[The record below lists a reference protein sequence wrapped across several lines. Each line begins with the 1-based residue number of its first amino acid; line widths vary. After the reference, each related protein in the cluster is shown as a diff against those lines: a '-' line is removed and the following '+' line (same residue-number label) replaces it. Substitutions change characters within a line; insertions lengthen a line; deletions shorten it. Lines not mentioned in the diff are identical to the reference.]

1 MNIFNEAEFKGI
13 CRKFGTDA
21 PIKDIIIRYQSKSYF
36 NRIKS
41 VVHSDRRGEVVF
53 CVVRP
58 NGMIIV
64 ITCKDY
70 PRNIF
75 RIPTG
80 GIGHNEDILEA
91 IYREVKEELGLDA
104 EISAFAGV
112 IRIRF
117 EYRNENIMFY
127 SYVFILNEVGGNL
140 LKDASDDEISEVM
153 EVDLDG
159 LELVV
164 HSLGKVKGKWED
176 WARFRRTT
184 SEAVLNYLR
193 GQSAL
198 PGKPGRDRTLPAR
211 EVN

>member
-1 MNIFNEAEFKGI
+1 MNVFNEAEFKDI
-13 CRKFGTDA
+13 CKRLGTDA
-21 PIKDIIIRYQSKSYF
+21 PIKDVIIRYQSKSYF

-41 VVHSDRRGEVVF
+41 VVHKDRRGEVVF

-58 NGMIIV
+58 NGKIIV
-64 ITCKDY
+64 ITCKEY

-80 GIGHNEDILEA
+80 GIGHNEDIVDA
-91 IYREVKEELGLDA
+91 IYREVKEELGLDV

-117 EYRNENIMFY
+117 EYKNETIMFY
-127 SYVFILNEVGGNL
+127 SYVFILNEIGGEL

-159 LELVV
+159 LELIVQ
-164 HSLGKVKGKWED
+164 SLGKVKGKWED
-176 WARFRRTT
+176 WARFRRVTT
-184 SEAVLNYLR
+184 GAVLNYLKDKR
-193 GQSAL
+193 IHM
-198 PGKPGRDRTLPAR
+198 
-211 EVN
+211 

>member
-13 CRKFGTDA
+13 CKRLDTDA
-21 PIKDIIIRYQSKSYF
+21 PVKDVIIRYQSKSYF

-41 VVHSDRRGEVVF
+41 VVHSDRRGEVAF

-58 NGMIIV
+58 NGKIIV

-70 PRNIF
+70 PKNIF

-80 GIGHNEDILEA
+80 GIGHNEDILGA
-91 IYREVKEELGLDA
+91 IYREVKEELGLDV

-117 EYRNENIMFY
+117 EYKNENIMFY
-127 SYVFILNEVGGNL
+127 SYVFILNELGGEL

-159 LELVV
+159 LERIV

-176 WARFRRTT
+176 WARFRHIT
-184 SEAVLNYLR
+184 SGAVLNYLR
-193 GQSAL
+193 SQFAL
-198 PGKPGRDRTLPAR
+198 PR
-211 EVN
+211 EPIGD